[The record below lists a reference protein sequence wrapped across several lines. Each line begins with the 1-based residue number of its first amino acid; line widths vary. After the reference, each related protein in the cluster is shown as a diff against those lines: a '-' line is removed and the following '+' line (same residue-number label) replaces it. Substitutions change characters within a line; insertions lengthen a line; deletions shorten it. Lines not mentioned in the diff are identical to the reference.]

1 MDLNLDQPAMPKG
14 AGNGAN
20 FLKQLL
26 AKPIYFDI
34 EVGDF
39 IYSHP
44 YIHNDQIF
52 FLSKANPNQNGGEI
66 KDGCCNCCEFQYKNY
81 KDAKLW

>member
-1 MDLNLDQPAMPKG
+1 MFKDGLGGNDDQMVEDDDMDLNLDQPSMPKG

-26 AKPIYFDI
+26 SKPIYFDI

-44 YIHNDQIF
+44 YIHND
-52 FLSKANPNQNGGEI
+52 
-66 KDGCCNCCEFQYKNY
+66 
-81 KDAKLW
+81 